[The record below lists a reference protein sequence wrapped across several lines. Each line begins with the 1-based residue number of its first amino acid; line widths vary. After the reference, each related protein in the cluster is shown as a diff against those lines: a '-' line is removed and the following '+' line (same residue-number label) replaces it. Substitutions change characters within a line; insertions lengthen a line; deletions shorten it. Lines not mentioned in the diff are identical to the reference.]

1 MRRCEVSAKEDI
13 EKLERRVECVELEQK
28 SFTAAV
34 ASLKTSATWAR
45 VIVILFVST
54 LVGAG
59 WGGTST
65 YFAQRELRTM
75 VARHVESHTATI
87 SPRLIEI
94 HALARRNRDS
104 VFELKGD
111 DKALKVR
118 IDRIDRELSGQSKR
132 IEAVAASRQ
141 TRRR

>member
-13 EKLERRVECVELEQK
+13 EKLEQRVHHVEFEQK
-28 SFTAAV
+28 SFNAAV

-54 LVGAG
+54 LLGAG

-75 VARHVESHTATI
+75 VAQHVESHGTKLA
-87 SPRLIEI
+87 PRLIEI
-94 HALARRNRDS
+94 HALARRNRD
-104 VFELKGD
+104 VIFELKGD

-118 IDRIDRELSGQSKR
+118 IDRIDRELSGQAKR